1 MAKNQGFDPLSSLF
15 DPPSLPPRAVPRA
28 RITQAPEEETLLAAV
43 EQEAAE
49 AEAEPVPANLAMSA
63 EEPRR
68 AVAGGAVDKAALAR
82 TLARAAM
89 ARAGAPTV
97 VPKSEPPKPV
107 AVAEAPAPQAKKGKK
122 ARGSLAT
129 RAARPMSAQE
139 AMKRARQDA
148 EAAEAAR
155 IAAREAALPAR
166 IADILERQ
174 LPGVRNLRVLNALRM
189 DERQVLTAL
198 WKAHRARLAAE
209 GAVDAVVAV
218 TTVIRA
224 LGAVAPDQLVA
235 AIVDTDTSNYLVWID
250 LGSEATIAAFPDA
263 RSWYARLKK

>member
-15 DPPSLPPRAVPRA
+15 DPPSLPPRMARRA
-28 RITQAPEEETLLAAV
+28 RIDPLPEEETLLTSLEPEVV
-43 EQEAAE
+43 EEPQAE
-49 AEAEPVPANLAMSA
+49 VPANLAMSA

-68 AVAGGAVDKAALAR
+68 AAAGGAVDKAALAR

-89 ARAGAPTV
+89 ARAGAPQP
-97 VPKSEPPKPV
+97 VPRPINAIVEPP
-107 AVAEAPAPQAKKGKK
+107 APAASGPS
-122 ARGSLAT
+122 RTSLAS
-129 RAARPMSAQE
+129 RASRPISAQE
-139 AMKRARQDA
+139 AMRRARKQEADA
-148 EAAEAAR
+148 EAARVAAVEAELPGR
-155 IAAREAALPAR
+155 IAE
-166 IADILERQ
+166 ILARQ
-174 LPGVRNLRVLNALRM
+174 LPGVEHLTVVNALRM

-198 WKAHRARLAAE
+198 WKAHRARLAKE

-235 AIVDTDTSNYLVWID
+235 AIVDTDTSNYLVWVD

-263 RSWYARLKK
+263 RSWYARLKV